1 MCCSSLCACYHG
13 LSLCQAS
20 YGFLF
25 SVPVFLLKER
35 WQFEVKSFGEVEG
48 GVVGREPMGG
58 APQVQRVA
66 VSSAFET
73 MEGILFDIDREG
85 SCGAFCRSVQR
96 TGAALLRSSFGTWLK
111 AEQLENLCDVD
122 ERPQG
127 GEVNSGRRTAKL
139 RRRRLLIWN
148 TFPAPYLCQRSSLPF
163 FRLGYGGKW

>member
-48 GVVGREPMGG
+48 GVVGRERMGG

-66 VSSAFET
+66 VASAFET
-73 MEGILFDIDREG
+73 MKRMLGNIDRKAAR
-85 SCGAFCRSVQR
+85 CTPCRTVER
-96 TGAALLRSSFGTWLK
+96 TGAAPLGSTFRTRLK
-111 AEQLENLCDVD
+111 AQQLEDLCDVD
-122 ERPQG
+122 VRPQG
-127 GEVNSGRRTAKL
+127 REVDSGCRTAKL
-139 RRRRLLIWN
+139 RRRR
-148 TFPAPYLCQRSSLPF
+148 
-163 FRLGYGGKW
+163 